1 MSIFRE
7 LGIRGSKDRI
17 NEEVIYNIAKAYTLI
32 DNVISG
38 FLSKYDLSPAKFNIL
53 LMVKHVGEDKGLSQN
68 EISKLLLVTT
78 SNITRMIDKLEND
91 KYVERV
97 SQKGDRRV
105 NLIKITKKGSDL
117 LDAIWPN
124 YKSMVD
130 KLIGPTLLSSE
141 KNQINKML
149 TKFKSIKTKKIYEP
163 IVRTQSIY

>member
-7 LGIRGSKDRI
+7 LGVREGKDRI
-17 NEEVIYNIAKAYTLI
+17 NEEVIYNIAKAYTVI
-32 DNVISG
+32 DGVISG

-53 LMVKHVGEDKGLSQN
+53 LMVKHVGKDKGISQN

-78 SNITRMIDKLEND
+78 SNITRMIDKLEKD
-91 KYVERV
+91 KYVERI

-105 NLIKITKKGSDL
+105 NLIKITKKGSEL
-117 LDAIWPN
+117 LDTIWPG

-130 KLIGPTLLSSE
+130 KLIEPTLLSSE

-149 TKFKSIKTKKIYEP
+149 TKFKSIKNTENI
-163 IVRTQSIY
+163 

>member
-7 LGIRGSKDRI
+7 LGIREGKDRL
-17 NEEVIYNIAKAYTLI
+17 NEEVIYNIAKAYTVI

-53 LMVKHVGEDKGLSQN
+53 LMVKHVGLNKGISQN

-78 SNITRMIDKLEND
+78 SNITRMIDKLEID

-105 NLIKITKKGSDL
+105 NLIKITKKGSEL
-117 LDAIWPN
+117 LDTIWPG
-124 YKSMVD
+124 YKSMID
-130 KLIGPTLLSSE
+130 KLIGPVLSDSE
-141 KNQINKML
+141 RHQMNKAL
-149 TKFKSIKTKKIYEP
+149 CKFKAIDAGEN
-163 IVRTQSIY
+163 V

>member
-7 LGIRGSKDRI
+7 LGIREGKDRL
-17 NEEVIYNIAKAYTLI
+17 NEEVIYNIARAYTII

-53 LMVKHVGEDKGLSQN
+53 LMVKHVGLDKGISQN

-78 SNITRMIDKLEND
+78 SNITRMIDKLEKD

-105 NLIKITKKGSDL
+105 NLIRITKKGSEL
-117 LDAIWPN
+117 LDAIWPG
-124 YKSMVD
+124 YKSMID

-149 TKFKSIKTKKIYEP
+149 TKFKSIKNTENI
-163 IVRTQSIY
+163 